1 MAYKFLTFLEVK
13 LVQQFRLPMVLV
25 TLMLSWRQEIH
36 LVDMQT
42 GDHHQNVLKFY
53 VMLETLILVS
63 LSMKIFAIN
72 KA

>member
-1 MAYKFLTFLEVK
+1 MAYKFLMFLEVK
-13 LVQQFRLPMVLV
+13 LVQQFRLPMMLV
-25 TLMLSWRQEIH
+25 ALMLSWRQEIH

-42 GDHHQNVLKFY
+42 GDHHQNVLEFY
-53 VMLETLILVS
+53 VILETLNLVS